1 MKRERD
7 EAQRVAMTRIE
18 TADLGL
24 PAIDALDVDA
34 LAVFVGPERPLQ
46 GLAGFADWRLCGL
59 ISRAIRDGSYGPDT
73 GEALLLPSGGR
84 IAVPRI
90 FCFGLPRPAP
100 DQAAFEGQVRRLCG
114 AMHKAGSVSWAGA
127 LPPLAPEVEVA
138 AGRLFLEALLPV
150 APHKLVLLGD
160 ARALHKELA
169 AAREALGARE
179 LELVPPVSR
188 VEMPSRSAGLPH
200 PGAVLR

>member
-1 MKRERD
+1 M
-7 EAQRVAMTRIE
+7 AIMRIE

-34 LAVFVGPERPLQ
+34 LALFVGPERPLQ

-84 IAVPRI
+84 IAAPRV
-90 FCFGLPRPAP
+90 FCFGLPEPAR
-100 DQAAFEGQVRRLCG
+100 DGASFLAQVQRLCQ
-114 AMHKAGSVSWAGA
+114 AMHKAGSSSWAGA
-127 LPPLAPEVEVA
+127 LPGIAPGVEVP

-150 APHKLVLLGD
+150 APRKLVLLGE
-160 ARALHKELA
+160 ARALHRDLV
-169 AAREALGARE
+169 AAREALRALD
-179 LELVPPVSR
+179 LEIAPPVSR
-188 VEMPSRSAGLPH
+188 VEMPARTPGLSH
-200 PGAVLR
+200 PGAVGTMSRPP

>member
-1 MKRERD
+1 M
-7 EAQRVAMTRIE
+7 ATTRIE

-90 FCFGLPRPAP
+90 FCFGLPEPTRGGVAFGT
-100 DQAAFEGQVRRLCG
+100 QARRLCR
-114 AMHKAGSVSWAGA
+114 AMHKAGSATWAGA
-127 LPPLAPEVEVA
+127 LPALAPDVEVPV
-138 AGRLFLEALLPV
+138 GRLFLEALLASP
-150 APHKLVLLGD
+150 PRKLVLLGD
-160 ARALHKELA
+160 ARALHRELA
-169 AAREALGARE
+169 AAREALGAKDVE
-179 LELVPPVSR
+179 VIAPVSR